1 VIRGLLALIGW
12 VLLVSAN
19 TPLPVAQAVITGETL
34 PRNLSDFRFFTDGF
48 DQTPNAGVVGYDLN
62 TPLFTDYAAKQ
73 RFVYVPPGETA
84 RYTDDGVFEFPVGSA
99 LIKSFGYPAD
109 FRNPDSEVQ
118 WLETRVLLRREDG
131 WVALPYVWNED
142 GSDAL
147 LRRAGRRIPVSFVD
161 GAGTEQVISYRVP
174 NQNQCKNCHLRDDAI
189 ALIGPS
195 ARNLN
200 DGVQLTQWHTLGILD
215 RIPDTMLRI
224 PRWDDPDDGTLDE
237 RARAYLDVNC
247 AHCHRRDGSASN
259 SGLFLRYEEAD
270 PIARGIFKRP
280 VAAGRGSGGLD
291 FDIEPGHPERSIV
304 LFRMQASDP
313 GIAMPE
319 LGREILH
326 REGIELI
333 RRYIVAMDAEN

>member
-34 PRNLSDFRFFTDGF
+34 PRNLSDFRFFTDGI

-84 RYTDDGVFEFPVGSA
+84 RYTADGVFEFPVGSA
-99 LIKSFGYPAD
+99 
-109 FRNPDSEVQ
+109 
-118 WLETRVLLRREDG
+118 RREDG